1 MTKFLKGNDPVAD
14 RRKINRWIEQL
25 NICKKDP
32 EHYGLSNEQLSRFE
46 TNMRSIAKQYRQI
59 YGGRS

>member
-14 RRKINRWIEQL
+14 RRKINRWIDQL
-25 NICKKDP
+25 NECKRDP
-32 EHYGLSNEQLSRFE
+32 KYYGLSNEQLSRFE